1 MVDDIIFLRVFL
13 IFFDVNQS
21 VLKVEKERNL
31 VNNINLLQNALDAS
45 SLRQQVISNNIANAE
60 TPGYK
65 AKKVVF
71 EDILKQH
78 LSNQASFVGNRTDP
92 RHLPIGNSNDI
103 PNAQIE
109 ENTET
114 VMQNNQNNVDVD
126 QEMTDMGKNSLWY
139 YTLTQQL
146 NSEFQQLSIAITG
159 RS

>member
-1 MVDDIIFLRVFL
+1 
-13 IFFDVNQS
+13 
-21 VLKVEKERNL
+21 
-31 VNNINLLQNALDAS
+31 VNNISLLQNALDAS
-45 SLRQQVISNNIANAE
+45 SLRQQVISNNIANSE

-78 LSNQASFVGNRTDP
+78 LSNQASIVGNRTDS
-92 RHLPIGNSNDI
+92 RHLMIGSSNSV
-103 PNAQIE
+103 PNAQIV

-114 VMQNNQNNVDVD
+114 VMQNNKNNVDVD

-139 YTLTQQL
+139 YTLTEQL

-159 RS
+159 RG